1 MNYVRIF
8 KFFMVKN
15 LYLIYVL
22 LKNSNIFER
31 FLKYSTHF
39 CTISLK
45 NKKQLT

>member
-22 LKNSNIFER
+22 LKNSK
-31 FLKYSTHF
+31 FLKDF
-39 CTISLK
+39 
-45 NKKQLT
+45 